1 MPDLALLSVIAIV
14 LLALVFDFTN
24 GFHDAAN
31 SIATVVSTR
40 VLTPRMAVIWAA
52 TFNFVAFFVF
62 HTKVA
67 NTVGKTVDPAVV
79 SEAVVFA
86 GLVGAIA
93 WNLFTW
99 WLGLPTSSSHALIG
113 GFAGAGVA
121 KAGFSVLNAASLEK
135 TILFIVLSPLFG
147 LALGF
152 LLMLANLWLF
162 RKSTPARVDGLFR
175 RLQLVSA
182 AAFSL
187 GHGGNDAQKTMGII
201 SALLVG
207 AGYLQLEA
215 NGDLPI
221 PLWVVIAAYTAIS
234 LGHPVGR
241 LADRQ
246 DPRPADHR
254 PQAGWRLLGRDRR
267 RLLAV
272 PGHLPRRP
280 RLHHPHHHRGD
291 RRRRRDP
298 PPLRGPLGRRR
309 PDRLGLG
316 PHHPRRRHH
325 RRRHLRHH
333 RLEARG
339 GRPHPRRRARRRR
352 PRHPPQPPRHRN
364 RRARPS
370 PPSRSS
376 LRSAEAGVRLAV
388 LDVGSNTIHLAVVDG
403 RPDGTFMVVARERD
417 TLRLAEAAFPS

>member
-14 LLALVFDFTN
+14 VLALVFDFTN

-52 TFNFVAFFVF
+52 FFNFVAFFVF

-93 WNLFTW
+93 WNLTTW
-99 WLGLPTSSSHALIG
+99 WLGLPTSSSHAIIG

-135 TILFIVLSPLFG
+135 TILFIALSPLIG
-147 LALGF
+147 MALGF
-152 LLMLANLWLF
+152 VLMLASMWLF
-162 RKSTPARVDGLFR
+162 RKATPARVDGLFR

-207 AGYLQLEA
+207 AGYLQLEP
-215 NGDLPI
+215 NGDLPM
-221 PLWVVIAAYTAIS
+221 PLWVAFAAYTAIS
-234 LGHPVGR
+234 LGTLSGGWRIVKTLGQRITALKPVGGFSAETAAACSLY
-241 LADRQ
+241 LATF
-246 DPRPADHR
+246 
-254 PQAGWRLLGRDRR
+254 LGIPVSTTHTITGAIVGVGATR
-267 RLLAV
+267 RLSAVRWGVAGRIVWAWVLTIPAAAIMAAVTYAITVSTLAV
-272 PGHLPRRP
+272 AALILAAVFVALVVAIR
-280 RLHHPHHHRGD
+280 
-291 RRRRRDP
+291 
-298 PPLRGPLGRRR
+298 
-309 PDRLGLG
+309 
-316 PHHPRRRHH
+316 
-325 RRRHLRHH
+325 
-333 RLEARG
+333 
-339 GRPHPRRRARRRR
+339 
-352 PRHPPQPPRHRN
+352 RN
-364 RRARPS
+364 RRDVETVEPAAATEQTAPTRSGAGS
-370 PPSRSS
+370 PGGG
-376 LRSAEAGVRLAV
+376 A
-388 LDVGSNTIHLAVVDG
+388 
-403 RPDGTFMVVARERD
+403 
-417 TLRLAEAAFPS
+417 